1 MSTSMD
7 AVETVI
13 LQSEVD
19 DVMLLI
25 TNYHLAAKGCE
36 KLRSLSVSVCLSV
49 GLLREHIANTRC
61 PTSPNVR
68 CLLHMAVARFLIS
81 LSSNDTQLNNEHYR
95 A

>member
-19 DVMLLI
+19 NVMLLI
-25 TNYHLAAKGCE
+25 TNYHLAAKRCE
-36 KLRSLSVSVCLSV
+36 KLRPLSVSVCLSV
-49 GLLREHIANTRC
+49 LREHIANTRC